1 MEKKNKWIKRAAIIL
16 VVAAVLIIIVQM
28 IKAKMFPPYEGL
40 PVSGSHTVE
49 TTTFTWED
57 ESRIETFT
65 DTGENRALTV
75 SFWYPSE
82 EGKYPLV
89 VFSHGAFGVIDS
101 NYSTYTEL
109 ASNGYVVASIG
120 HPYHAMFV
128 EDVNGKTTI
137 VDMEFLQQVYADNG
151 EYSEE
156 AERQEYEFSQEWME
170 LRSADMNF
178 VLDTILAEVE
188 QVQAATGLEQSAGTE
203 QEQAANVEVAA
214 DTASK
219 KVFASIDTN
228 KIGLMGHSM
237 GGATA
242 VLLGRERNDITAV
255 INLEGTMLG
264 EYVGFENGYELYNE
278 EPYPI
283 PVLDV
288 NSKAVREDIDALEAE
303 HPEWEYVNDYLGR
316 NAADY
321 REVIFNDAGHLNF
334 TDLPLI
340 APPLAELL
348 GVGEVD
354 AEECIKNVNEVV
366 LTFFNYYLKEEGSLE
381 DIKAEY

>member
-1 MEKKNKWIKRAAIIL
+1 MEKKNKRIKRTAII
-16 VVAAVLIIIVQM
+16 VGVAAVLIIAVM
-28 IKAKMFPPYEGL
+28 LLKAKMFPPYDGL

-57 ESRIETFT
+57 ESRVETFT

-128 EDVNGKTTI
+128 EDVNGKTTT
-137 VDMEFLQQVYADNG
+137 VDMEFLQQVYSDNG
-151 EYSEE
+151 ADDAE
-156 AERQEYEFSQEWME
+156 AEKRVYEFSQEWME
-170 LRSADMNF
+170 LRTADMNF

-188 QVQAATGLEQSAGTE
+188 QVQAATGLEQSTGIE
-203 QEQAANVEVAA
+203 QEQSA
-214 DTASK
+214 DIASE
-219 KVFASIDTN
+219 KVFASIDTS

-242 VLLGRERNDITAV
+242 VHLGRERNDITAV
-255 INLEGTMLG
+255 IDLEGTMMG

-303 HPEWEYVNDYLGR
+303 HPGWEYVNDYLGR

-321 REVIFNDAGHLNF
+321 REVVFNGAGHLNF

-340 APPLAELL
+340 APPLAGFL

-366 LTFFNYYLKEEGSLE
+366 LTFFNYYLKDEGSLE